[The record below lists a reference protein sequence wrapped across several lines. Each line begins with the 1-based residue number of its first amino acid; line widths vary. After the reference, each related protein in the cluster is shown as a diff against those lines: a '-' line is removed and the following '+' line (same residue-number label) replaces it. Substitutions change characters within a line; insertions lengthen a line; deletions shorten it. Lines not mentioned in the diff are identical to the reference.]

1 MYSIC
6 MKGVHNPSTPE
17 KRLISAAQRG
27 DLEAFNQLILRYQN
41 LLFGIALR
49 LLNDEDVASDA
60 VQEALISAFRR
71 FHTFRGDSLR
81 SWLARVVVNACYD
94 EMRKKRRQH
103 SVALEQYN
111 AEGDEIET
119 SYWLVDTQTNPEL
132 QFETSELEGAIQ
144 KSLNKLPPIYRL
156 ILVLVD
162 IEGLSYEEAAM
173 AAHVPVGTVKSRLAR
188 ARLQMQKSLQ
198 AAGELLPASYRVE
211 LPLSV

>member
-1 MYSIC
+1 
-6 MKGVHNPSTPE
+6 MKALQNTSTPE
-17 KRLISAAQRG
+17 KTLIRAARRG
-27 DLEAFNQLILRYQN
+27 DLDAFNELILRYQS

-49 LLNDEDVASDA
+49 LLNDEDVAADA

-71 FHTFRGDSLR
+71 FHTFRGDALR

-103 SVALEQYN
+103 SVPLEQYN

-119 SYWLVDTQTNPEL
+119 SYWLVDAQADPEV
-132 QFETSELEGAIQ
+132 QFEASELETAIQ

-156 ILVLVD
+156 VLVLVD
-162 IEGLSYEEAAM
+162 IEGLSYEEAAL

-198 AAGELLPASYRVE
+198 AAGELLPSSYQAEVS
-211 LPLSV
+211 LAAQM

>member
-1 MYSIC
+1 
-6 MKGVHNPSTPE
+6 MKGIQTNSTPE
-17 KRLISAAQRG
+17 KRLIEAAQRG
-27 DLEAFNQLILRYQN
+27 DLDAFNQLILRYQN

-49 LLNDEDVASDA
+49 LLNDEDVAADA

-103 SVALEQYN
+103 SVPLEQYN
-111 AEGDEIET
+111 SEGDEIET
-119 SYWLVDTQTNPEL
+119 SYWLVDTQANPEL

-144 KSLNKLPPIYRL
+144 KSLNKLPAIYRL
-156 ILVLVD
+156 MLVLVD

-173 AAHVPVGTVKSRLAR
+173 AARVPVGTVKSRLAR

-198 AAGELLPASYRVE
+198 AAGELLPASYRVD

>member
-1 MYSIC
+1 
-6 MKGVHNPSTPE
+6 MKGLQYTTTPE
-17 KRLISAAQRG
+17 KTLIQAAQRG
-27 DLEAFNQLILRYQN
+27 DLEAFNHLVLRYQN

-94 EMRKKRRQH
+94 EMRRKRRQH
-103 SVALEQYN
+103 SVPLEQYN

-119 SYWLVDTQTNPEL
+119 SFWLVDPQSDPEV
-132 QFETSELEGAIQ
+132 QYETSELEGAIQ
-144 KSLNKLPPIYRL
+144 RSLNKLPSIYRL

-162 IEGLSYEEAAM
+162 IEGLSYEEAAL

-198 AAGELLPASYRVE
+198 SAGELLPASYRVD